1 MWISRKQWQELWA
14 HITRTNHELG
24 EVQRQTKDLP
34 AMRND
39 IKWLKW
45 LIGLVVA
52 GVLTLILKTLV
63 L

>member
-1 MWISRKQWQELWA
+1 VWIGKRQWRELWN
-14 HITRTNHELG
+14 HITRTNRELG
-24 EVQRQTKDLP
+24 ELQEQTKDLP